1 MSAQQC
7 QSQTPH
13 SSQRSRTVEVRLVLS
28 CVRARGKYSQCVTV
42 AVSAVPSGYH
52 LTCTLQVSAMVMY
65 DHVVLSAEFFVY
77 VNRDGNRDALTPKV
91 INKSQNARV

>member
-13 SSQRSRTVEVRLVLS
+13 SSQCSRTVEVRLVLS

-65 DHVVLSAEFFVY
+65 DHVVLSAEFFC
-77 VNRDGNRDALTPKV
+77 T
-91 INKSQNARV
+91 